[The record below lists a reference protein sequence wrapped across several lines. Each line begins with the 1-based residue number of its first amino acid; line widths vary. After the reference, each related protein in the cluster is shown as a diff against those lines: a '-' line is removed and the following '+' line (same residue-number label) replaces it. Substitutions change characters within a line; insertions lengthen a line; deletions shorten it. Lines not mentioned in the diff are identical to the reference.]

1 MAQNQPPGPGGPQQ
15 GQGHHEATQNRP
27 TPPQQPHE
35 QPSQPQP
42 YGPPGGHSPEAD
54 ARQWAMLAHVLAGVT
69 AFLGPLI
76 IWAAKKD
83 EHPFAK
89 DQVTEALNFGTTV
102 TFAYMVVGVLSSI
115 VSALVPQLSLLLD
128 RVPLVVW
135 LGAVIMGILAGL
147 KAKDGVPHRYPFTI
161 RLVS

>member
-1 MAQNQPPGPGGPQQ
+1 MANPQPPGPGGPEQ
-15 GQGHHEATQNRP
+15 GQRHHEAPQNRQV
-27 TPPQQPHE
+27 PPQQPHE
-35 QPSQPQP
+35 QSAQQP

-76 IWAAKKD
+76 IWAVKKD

-135 LGAVIMGILAGL
+135 LGAVIMGILAGM
-147 KAKDGVPHRYPFTI
+147 KAKDGIPHRYPFNI